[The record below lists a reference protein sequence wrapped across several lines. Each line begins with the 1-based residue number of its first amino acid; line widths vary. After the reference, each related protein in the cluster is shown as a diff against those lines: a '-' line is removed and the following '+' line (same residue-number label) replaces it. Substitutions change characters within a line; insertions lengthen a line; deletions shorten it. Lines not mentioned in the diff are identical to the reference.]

1 VGQPGVPDIFS
12 LGTLLEAAGVASL
25 DVNGLPSTETLRY
38 GGLTLV
44 VQLTYDNYFSS
55 DYTQAR
61 YSYKVQA
68 IPGKVKGIVGASAT
82 GDIPST
88 DRYVFERSGVRVV
101 LTFSGTVGRPDFTAG
116 WTAAMCEEPSAPAHP
131 PHIACGD
138 RPSPPPPLL
147 PSCPPALRMS
157 IITAFSIAALITT
170 QAVNHLLSWSKVY
183 SRYITGSTHDY
194 SDLTPDQAA
203 AVKALFAANE
213 HVLAPVPAEVL
224 AIRSGGAAL
233 ALRGA
238 AASAPGE
245 HPATDAIYEYKL

>member
-1 VGQPGVPDIFS
+1 
-12 LGTLLEAAGVASL
+12 
-25 DVNGLPSTETLRY
+25 
-38 GGLTLV
+38 
-44 VQLTYDNYFSS
+44 
-55 DYTQAR
+55 
-61 YSYKVQA
+61 
-68 IPGKVKGIVGASAT
+68 
-82 GDIPST
+82 
-88 DRYVFERSGVRVV
+88 
-101 LTFSGTVGRPDFTAG
+101 
-116 WTAAMCEEPSAPAHP
+116 M
-131 PHIACGD
+131 
-138 RPSPPPPLL
+138 
-147 PSCPPALRMS
+147 
-157 IITAFSIAALITT
+157 
-170 QAVNHLLSWSKVY
+170 NHLLSWSKVY